1 MVAVLFPGGA
11 LGQVTDYCPLLGL
24 VIVAADQQFLGRI
37 TADPVPLDSLLNTT
51 GPYGS
56 SLSPTSI
63 TNTNSA
69 YGNQFDSRSV
79 RNPTAFQPPRIE
91 RNGQTI
97 ARVTINTG
105 FSPRVDPDGLLAW
118 LRSSAPA
125 QCSAPTPLPTAT
137 ETPLPTATATEE
149 PTDPPPPTATRVVS
163 TPTQT
168 PTHTTTST
176 PTSTPTITNTPTM
189 TGTPTQ
195 TRTPSNT
202 PTPAPCYADCNY
214 DGRIAVNELILG
226 VNMALEL
233 RPISDCSGF
242 DITRDGAISIG
253 ELVTAVRG
261 NLNGCIPF
269 NTPTPT
275 RPTSTP
281 TGTST
286 PTFTLAPTDTP
297 VDQPTATPT
306 LPGACPGVTPD
317 SADFRTLAELSEE
330 EEELTELA
338 ITLEVEDLRQ
348 KHHVQVTLFSCSE
361 TPPGSVTVRFAG
373 PTVDEQVVT
382 VPIDT
387 MCGEIGE
394 AIAGATFD
402 LPLGSHPIEV
412 YVSGSGTYT
421 GGEIEV
427 GPAPFE
433 LVETR
438 NIQSALSLI
447 EGESEIPDLRTML
460 AIDESCTS
468 QQVAVRLSVA
478 GLESGIEYQ
487 IIVTTNGQP
496 PRISQ
501 AFPAG
506 TVNNPGVGEYTA
518 TYTNLP
524 IGGRTFSVVVN
535 QSGGGPALYER
546 ASRVEVSTK

>member
-1 MVAVLFPGGA
+1 MLFPVGA
-11 LGQVTDYCPLLGL
+11 LGQVTDLCPLLGL
-24 VIVAADQQFLGRI
+24 GIVAADQQFLGRI
-37 TADPVPLDSLLNTT
+37 TADPVPPDSLLNRT
-51 GPYGS
+51 GPHGS
-56 SLSPTSI
+56 TSSPISI
-63 TNTNSA
+63 TNTTTST
-69 YGNQFDSRSV
+69 YGNQFSSLSV

-105 FSPRVDPDGLLAW
+105 FSTRVDPDGLLAW
-118 LRSSAPA
+118 LRSSLPA
-125 QCSAPTPLPTAT
+125 QCSEPTPLPTAT
-137 ETPLPTATATEE
+137 DTPRPTATATEE
-149 PTDPPPPTATRVVS
+149 PTETPPPTATEIVLPPTE
-163 TPTQT
+163 TPTSTNTAT
-168 PTHTTTST
+168 PS
-176 PTSTPTITNTPTM
+176 STPTITRTPTI

-202 PTPAPCYADCNY
+202 PTPAPCYADCNF

-233 RPISDCSGF
+233 RPVSDCSGF

-253 ELVTAVRG
+253 ELIVAVRG
-261 NLNGCIPF
+261 NLNGCVPF
-269 NTPTPT
+269 NTPTPI

-281 TGTST
+281 TSTST

-297 VDQPTATPT
+297 IDQPTPTPT

-317 SADFRTLAELSEE
+317 NADFRTLAELSEE
-330 EEELTELA
+330 EVELTELA
-338 ITLEVEDLRQ
+338 ITLEVEDVRQ
-348 KHHVQVTLFSCSE
+348 KHHVQLTLFSCSD

-373 PTVDEQVVT
+373 PTIDEQVVT
-382 VPIDT
+382 VPIDS
-387 MCGEIGE
+387 MCGGIGE

-438 NIQSALSLI
+438 NIQSPISLI
-447 EGESEIPDLRTML
+447 EGESEIPDLRTTL

-468 QQVAVRLSVA
+468 QEVTVSLEVA

-487 IIVTTNGQP
+487 IIVTSNGLP
-496 PRISQ
+496 PQISESFQ
-501 AFPAG
+501 AG
-506 TVNNPGVGEYTA
+506 TVSVPSVGEFTA
-518 TYTNLP
+518 TYDNLP
-524 IGGRTFSVVVN
+524 IGGRTFMVVVN
-535 QSGGGPALYER
+535 QTGGGPALYER
-546 ASRVEVSTK
+546 ASRVDLFSK